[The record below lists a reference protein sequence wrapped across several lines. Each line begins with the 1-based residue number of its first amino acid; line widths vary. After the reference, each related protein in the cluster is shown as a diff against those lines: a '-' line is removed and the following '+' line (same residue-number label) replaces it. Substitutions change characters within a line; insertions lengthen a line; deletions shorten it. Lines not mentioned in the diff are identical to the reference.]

1 MIETLWRDG
10 RYALR
15 NFKQQHTFVAVVVL
29 TLALGI
35 GANTAIFSVVNAVLL
50 APPPFRAPDR
60 VVRLGEVNPGW
71 STTLAS
77 THAYIEWKERS
88 TTFEKMARASWYDGN
103 LETGTEPQHV
113 MAVYASA
120 DYFAALGVE
129 PLLGRTFK
137 PDELGE
143 TGHNV
148 IVISHGLWQKLGADP
163 QIVGKT
169 LRLDG
174 ESQTVIGVAPPIN
187 YQGPFIGWGD
197 VWYPLFRSE
206 QSAKLKP
213 SGWRGITV
221 IARLKDGVTVA
232 QAQAELERIERQLA
246 AEWPNL
252 YTGYTPSVRRLQDF
266 IVGDARPTLQ
276 ALLGA
281 VGFVLLIACAN
292 VANLLLVRAAE
303 REKEMAVRAALG
315 ASRGRLA
322 RLLLTESL
330 LLSLAGAAAGLGLA
344 YAGIRALIAFNP
356 ENLPGLSRVGLD
368 WRVLCFTLL
377 LSVVTGLLFGLAP
390 ALVAGKLDL
399 NEALKDSARG
409 ASAGGRRQRLRN
421 LLVVSEVALA
431 LMLLAGGGLALKS
444 FWNLLHVD
452 AGFRAERLLTMDLV
466 LPEER
471 YKENHKR
478 TNFFRQ
484 LMARLNALPGVEAA
498 GANRYLP
505 LRDRQYSNPVF
516 IEGRP
521 VPTGQEPVVQYGG
534 IIGSYLGAMGVPV
547 LSGRDFTEQEMWE
560 RGGVVLIN
568 ESMRQRLWPNEDPLG
583 KRIRHGADQQWQT
596 IIGVVGDVRQRGLE
610 SEAFPQIY
618 TPYAEYQH
626 TTMSLA
632 MRTKGDP
639 QAMLGAVRGEI
650 AALDPLLAPYN
661 IFTLE
666 EAVRRTL
673 VGRRLATWMLALFA
687 GAALLLAAVGIY
699 GVMSY
704 SVSQRTRE
712 IGVRMALG
720 AQARDVLKLVLGQG
734 FRLIGV
740 GLVAGGVAALLLA
753 RLLRSLLFGV
763 SATDP
768 LIFAG
773 VALLLMAVALIA
785 CFIPARR
792 AAKTDPM
799 TSLRQE

>member
-1 MIETLWRDG
+1 METLWQDLRFG
-10 RYALR
+10 ALTLLKKPG
-15 NFKQQHTFVAVVVL
+15 FTLIVVL

-50 APPPFRAPDR
+50 APPPFREPDR
-60 VVRLGEVNPGW
+60 VVRLGEANPGW

-77 THAYIEWKERS
+77 THAYIEWKERG
-88 TTFEKMARASWYDGN
+88 TAFEKMARAHWYDGN
-103 LETGTEPQHV
+103 LETGAEPQHV
-113 MAVYASA
+113 TAVFASA
-120 DYFAALGVE
+120 DYFAALGVA

-137 PDELGE
+137 PEELGE
-143 TGHNV
+143 AGHNV
-148 IVISHGLWQKLGADP
+148 IILSHSLWRQLGVDP
-163 QIVGKT
+163 RIVGQT

-174 ESQTVIGVAPPIN
+174 QSQTVIGVMPPIN

-206 QSAKLKP
+206 ASAKLKP

-232 QAQAELERIERQLA
+232 QAQAELDRIEKQLA
-246 AEWPNL
+246 AAWPNL
-252 YTGYTPSVRRLQDF
+252 YTGYTPVVRRLQDF
-266 IVGDARPTLQ
+266 IVGDVRPALL

-292 VANLLLVRAAE
+292 VANLLLVRAAG

-368 WRVLCFTLL
+368 WQVLGFTLL

-390 ALVAGKLDL
+390 ALAAGRMDL
-399 NEALKDSARG
+399 NEALKDATRG
-409 ASAGGRRQRLRN
+409 ASGGARRQRLRN

-431 LMLLAGGGLALKS
+431 LMLLVGGGLALKS
-444 FWNLLHVD
+444 FRNLLGVD
-452 AGFRAERLLTMDLV
+452 AGFRAECVLTMDLV
-466 LPEER
+466 LAEER
-471 YKENHKR
+471 YRENHKR
-478 TNFFRQ
+478 TSFFRQ
-484 LMARLNALPGVEAA
+484 LMARLNTLPGVEAA

-505 LRDRQYSNPVF
+505 LRDRQYSNPIF

-521 VPTGQEPVVQYGG
+521 VPEGQEPVVQYGG
-534 IIGSYLGAMGVPV
+534 IIGGYLRAMGIPL

-560 RGGVVLIN
+560 TGGVVLIN
-568 ESMRQRLWPNEDPLG
+568 ESMRKRFWPNDDPIG
-583 KRIRHGADQQWQT
+583 KRIKHGADQQWQT
-596 IIGVVGDVRQRGLE
+596 IIGVAGDVRQRGLE
-610 SEAFPQIY
+610 SEAHPQIY
-618 TPYAEYQH
+618 TPFAEYQH

-632 MRTKGDP
+632 IRTQGDP
-639 QAMLGAVRGEI
+639 QALLAAVRREI

-666 EAVRRTL
+666 EAVARTL
-673 VGRRLATWMLALFA
+673 VGRRLATWLLALFA
-687 GAALLLAAVGIY
+687 GAALLLAAVGLY

-734 FRLIGV
+734 LRLV
-740 GLVAGGVAALLLA
+740 GLGLAAGCGTALLLA
-753 RLLRSLLFGV
+753 RLLRTMLFGV

-773 VALLLMAVALIA
+773 VALLLAFVALLA
-785 CFIPARR
+785 SLIPARR
-792 AAKTDPM
+792 AAKVDPM
-799 TSLRQE
+799 IALRAE

>member
-1 MIETLWRDG
+1 MEALWQDIRFAGRTL
-10 RYALR
+10 L
-15 NFKQQHTFVAVVVL
+15 KQPGFILIVTL

-35 GANTAIFSVVNAVLL
+35 GANTAIFSVVNAALL
-50 APPPFRAPDR
+50 APPPFREPER

-77 THAYIEWKERS
+77 SHAFIEWKERS
-88 TTFEKMARASWYDGN
+88 AAFEKMARATWYDGN
-103 LETGTEPQHV
+103 LETGSEPQHV
-113 MAVYASA
+113 VTVSASA

-129 PLLGRTFK
+129 PLLGRTFA
-137 PDELGE
+137 PEELGE
-143 TGHNV
+143 TGHRV
-148 IVISHGLWQKLGADP
+148 IVISHGLWQRLGADP
-163 QIVGKT
+163 RIVGQT
-169 LRLDG
+169 LQLDG
-174 ESQTVIGVAPPIN
+174 ESQSVIGVMPQVN

-197 VWYPLFRSE
+197 IWHPLFRSE

-213 SGWRGITV
+213 GGWRGHTV

-252 YTGYTPSVRRLQDF
+252 YTGYTPVVLRLQDF
-266 IVGDARPTLQ
+266 ITGDARPALL

-281 VGFVLLIACAN
+281 VTAMLLIACAN
-292 VANLLLVRAAE
+292 VANLSLVRAAG
-303 REKEMAVRAALG
+303 REKELAVRAALG
-315 ASRGRLA
+315 AGRGRLA

-330 LLSLAGAAAGLGLA
+330 LLALAGAAAGLGLA
-344 YAGIRALIAFNP
+344 YLGIRALITLGP
-356 ENLPGLSRVGLD
+356 ENLPGVSRIGLD
-368 WRVLCFTLL
+368 FSVLGFTLL
-377 LSVVTGLLFGLAP
+377 LSIVTGLLFGLAP
-390 ALVAGKLDL
+390 ALAAGKMDL
-399 NEALKDSARG
+399 NETLKDTARG
-409 ASAGGRRQRLRN
+409 AGQGAQRQRLRN
-421 LLVVSEVALA
+421 LLVVSEIALA
-431 LMLLAGGGLALKS
+431 LMLLVGGGLALKS
-444 FWNLLHVD
+444 FRNLLRVD
-452 AGFRAERLLTMDLV
+452 AGFRAERVLTMDLV
-466 LPEER
+466 LAEER

-478 TNFFRQ
+478 TSFFRQ

-521 VPTGQEPVVQYGG
+521 VPEGQEPVVQYGG
-534 IIGSYLGAMGVPV
+534 VIGGYLRAMGVPV
-547 LSGRDFTEQEMWE
+547 LSGRDFSEQEMWE
-560 RGGVVLIN
+560 TGGVVLIN
-568 ESMRQRLWPNEDPLG
+568 ESMRRRLWPNEDPIG

-610 SEAFPQIY
+610 SEAHPQIY
-618 TPYAEYQH
+618 TPFAEYQH

-632 MRTKGDP
+632 IRTQGEPK
-639 QAMLGAVRGEI
+639 AMLGAARKEI

-666 EAVRRTL
+666 EAVERTL
-673 VGRRLATWMLALFA
+673 VGRRMATRLLALFA
-687 GAALLLAAVGIY
+687 CSALLLAAVGLY

-704 SVSQRTRE
+704 RVSQRTRE
-712 IGVRMALG
+712 IGVRMAMG

-734 FRLIGV
+734 LRLV
-740 GLVAGGVAALLLA
+740 GLGLAAGGFAALLLA
-753 RLLRSLLFGV
+753 RLMRTMLYGV

-773 VALLLMAVALIA
+773 VALLLALVALIA

-792 AAKTDPM
+792 AAKVEPM
-799 TSLRQE
+799 IALRSE